1 MNLQNNDEQNNNY
14 KEIILWQNG
23 KNKSYSFKYKIPYI
37 SSSLNI
43 SLSQFKREIII
54 YIKSNKNNDSALN
67 EIVHYNRLK
76 EIETS
81 KIKIIHLYTIKES
94 DLEESDIPYLN
105 TNDVLFFTFDNS
117 SFQDSNHYHQYEFI
131 NWIKSGGYGQVFLA
145 KKVYTDKEFAIK
157 QIDTSNFSTE
167 EVYNISRE
175 NLILRTMNHK
185 NVIKLYDSFTYD
197 KKFFTVMDYARGG
210 ELTLLLEGND
220 NNNNKLN
227 ENECKKIFKQIYD
240 AVCYIHQRNIIHRD
254 LKPNNILFLDK
265 EKTKVVII
273 DFGLSGFSNG
283 LIKEVIKAGT
293 FKFLSPEILCR
304 ENFSSSSKIDIWALG
319 VILYLMNFKKYPFEG
334 NNEKEIFDKI
344 ENEDIKFPKE
354 IKIKKSLVN
363 LFKGMFEKNPKR
375 RIDINDKLFD
385 LWFKD
390 NSDDYIVFSKFKKEK
405 KFRAIPDRN
414 NIEKVNL
421 PNYCRL
427 TTCIKRKSVDGNA
440 KGERSD

>member
-1 MNLQNNDEQNNNY
+1 MENSKKEKIKILIWLNGKTEKNAYELTIP
-14 KEIILWQNG
+14 KEINTL
-23 KNKSYSFKYKIPYI
+23 KKLKD
-37 SSSLNI
+37 L
-43 SLSQFKREIII
+43 II
-54 YIKSNKNNDSALN
+54 YEKKYSKSSFNKMKIYNN
-67 EIVHYNRLK
+67 K
-76 EIETS
+76 EIEIDDTEVGNLQS
-81 KIKIIHLYTIKES
+81 NDILYL
-94 DLEESDIPYLN
+94 DLEGNKFTQLN
-105 TNDVLFFTFDNS
+105 FLN
-117 SFQDSNHYHQYEFI
+117 QYEIIKF
-131 NWIKSGGYGQVFLA
+131 IKSGGYGEVLLSKNKITKELVSI
-145 KKVYTDKEFAIK
+145 KK
-157 QIDTSNFSTE
+157 IDLKSFSPE
-167 EVYNISRE
+167 DLYSISRE
-175 NLILRTMNHK
+175 SIYLSNLIHNNIIKIYGRFAYK
-185 NVIKLYDSFTYD
+185 NYLYNIMPYCE
-197 KKFFTVMDYARGG
+197 GG
-210 ELTLLLEGND
+210 ELTQLINSNNSLSEKRIKEIFIQIVEGVKFIHG
-220 NNNNKLN
+220 NN
-227 ENECKKIFKQIYD
+227 
-240 AVCYIHQRNIIHRD
+240 VIHRD

-405 KFRAIPDRN
+405 KFRVIPDRN

-440 KGERSD
+440 KGDRSD

>member
-1 MNLQNNDEQNNNY
+1 MENSKKEKIKILIWLNGKTEKNAYELTIP
-14 KEIILWQNG
+14 KEINTL
-23 KNKSYSFKYKIPYI
+23 KKLKD
-37 SSSLNI
+37 L
-43 SLSQFKREIII
+43 II
-54 YIKSNKNNDSALN
+54 YEKKYSKSSFNKMKLYNN
-67 EIVHYNRLK
+67 K
-76 EIETS
+76 EIEIDDTEVGNLQPND
-81 KIKIIHLYTIKES
+81 ILYL
-94 DLEESDIPYLN
+94 DLEGNKFTQLN
-105 TNDVLFFTFDNS
+105 FLN
-117 SFQDSNHYHQYEFI
+117 QYEIIKF
-131 NWIKSGGYGQVFLA
+131 IKSGGYGEVLLSKNKITKELVSI
-145 KKVYTDKEFAIK
+145 KK
-157 QIDTSNFSTE
+157 IDLKGFSPE
-167 EVYNISRE
+167 DLYSISRE
-175 NLILRTMNHK
+175 SIYLSNLVHK
-185 NVIKLYDSFTYD
+185 NIIKIYGSFAYKNYLYNIMPYCE
-197 KKFFTVMDYARGG
+197 GG
-210 ELTLLLEGND
+210 ELTQLINSNNYLSEKRIKEIFIQIVEGVEFIH
-220 NNNNKLN
+220 NNN
-227 ENECKKIFKQIYD
+227 
-240 AVCYIHQRNIIHRD
+240 VIHRD

-405 KFRAIPDRN
+405 KFRAIPARN

-440 KGERSD
+440 KGDRSD

>member
-1 MNLQNNDEQNNNY
+1 MENSKKEKIKILIWLNGKTEKNAYELKIP
-14 KEIILWQNG
+14 KEINTL
-23 KNKSYSFKYKIPYI
+23 KKLKD
-37 SSSLNI
+37 L
-43 SLSQFKREIII
+43 II
-54 YIKSNKNNDSALN
+54 YEKKYSKSSFNKMKIYNN
-67 EIVHYNRLK
+67 K
-76 EIETS
+76 EIEIDDTEVGNLQPND
-81 KIKIIHLYTIKES
+81 ILYL
-94 DLEESDIPYLN
+94 DLEGNKFTTLN
-105 TNDVLFFTFDNS
+105 FLN
-117 SFQDSNHYHQYEFI
+117 QYEIIKF
-131 NWIKSGGYGQVFLA
+131 IKSGGYGEVLLSKNKITKELVSI
-145 KKVYTDKEFAIK
+145 KK
-157 QIDTSNFSTE
+157 IDLKGFSPE
-167 EVYNISRE
+167 DLYSISRE
-175 NLILRTMNHK
+175 SIYLSNLIHNNIIKIYGSFAYK
-185 NVIKLYDSFTYD
+185 NYLYNIMPYCE
-197 KKFFTVMDYARGG
+197 GG
-210 ELTLLLEGND
+210 ELTQLINSNNYLSEKRIKEIFIQIVEGVKFIHE
-220 NNNNKLN
+220 NN
-227 ENECKKIFKQIYD
+227 
-240 AVCYIHQRNIIHRD
+240 VIHRD

-405 KFRAIPDRN
+405 KFRAIPARN

>member
-1 MNLQNNDEQNNNY
+1 MENSKKEKIKILIWLNGKTEKNAYELTIP
-14 KEIILWQNG
+14 KEINTL
-23 KNKSYSFKYKIPYI
+23 KKLKD
-37 SSSLNI
+37 L
-43 SLSQFKREIII
+43 II
-54 YIKSNKNNDSALN
+54 YEKKYSKSSFNKMKIYNN
-67 EIVHYNRLK
+67 K
-76 EIETS
+76 EIEIDDTEVGNLQPND
-81 KIKIIHLYTIKES
+81 ILYL
-94 DLEESDIPYLN
+94 DLEGNKFTQLN
-105 TNDVLFFTFDNS
+105 FLN
-117 SFQDSNHYHQYEFI
+117 QYEIIKF
-131 NWIKSGGYGQVFLA
+131 IKSGGYGEVLLSKNKITKELVSI
-145 KKVYTDKEFAIK
+145 KK
-157 QIDTSNFSTE
+157 IDLKGFSPE
-167 EVYNISRE
+167 DLYSISRE
-175 NLILRTMNHK
+175 SIYLSNLIHNNIIKIYGSFAYK
-185 NVIKLYDSFTYD
+185 NYLYNIMPYCE
-197 KKFFTVMDYARGG
+197 GG
-210 ELTLLLEGND
+210 ELTQLINSNNYLSEKRIKEIFIQIVEGVKFIHE
-220 NNNNKLN
+220 NN
-227 ENECKKIFKQIYD
+227 
-240 AVCYIHQRNIIHRD
+240 VIHRD

-440 KGERSD
+440 KGDRSD

>member
-1 MNLQNNDEQNNNY
+1 MENSKKEKIKILIWLNGKTEKNAYELKIP
-14 KEIILWQNG
+14 KEINTL
-23 KNKSYSFKYKIPYI
+23 KKLKD
-37 SSSLNI
+37 L
-43 SLSQFKREIII
+43 II
-54 YIKSNKNNDSALN
+54 YEKKYSKSSFNKMKIYNN
-67 EIVHYNRLK
+67 K
-76 EIETS
+76 EIEIDDTEVRDLQPND
-81 KIKIIHLYTIKES
+81 ILYL
-94 DLEESDIPYLN
+94 DLEGNKFTQLN
-105 TNDVLFFTFDNS
+105 FLN
-117 SFQDSNHYHQYEFI
+117 QYEIIKF
-131 NWIKSGGYGQVFLA
+131 IKSGGYGEVLLSKNKITKELVSI
-145 KKVYTDKEFAIK
+145 KK
-157 QIDTSNFSTE
+157 IDLKGFSPE
-167 EVYNISRE
+167 DLYSISRE
-175 NLILRTMNHK
+175 SIYLSNLIHNNIIKIYGSFAYK
-185 NVIKLYDSFTYD
+185 NYLYNIMPYCE
-197 KKFFTVMDYARGG
+197 GG
-210 ELTLLLEGND
+210 ELTQLINSNNYLSEKRIKEIFIQIVEGVKFIHG
-220 NNNNKLN
+220 NN
-227 ENECKKIFKQIYD
+227 
-240 AVCYIHQRNIIHRD
+240 VIHRD

-405 KFRAIPDRN
+405 KFRAIPARN

>member
-1 MNLQNNDEQNNNY
+1 MENSKKEKIKILIWLNGKTEKNAYELTIP
-14 KEIILWQNG
+14 KEINTL
-23 KNKSYSFKYKIPYI
+23 KKLKD
-37 SSSLNI
+37 L
-43 SLSQFKREIII
+43 II
-54 YIKSNKNNDSALN
+54 YEKKYSKSSFNKMKLYNN
-67 EIVHYNRLK
+67 K
-76 EIETS
+76 EIEIDDTEVGNLQPND
-81 KIKIIHLYTIKES
+81 ILYL
-94 DLEESDIPYLN
+94 DLEGNKFTQLN
-105 TNDVLFFTFDNS
+105 FLN
-117 SFQDSNHYHQYEFI
+117 QYEIIKF
-131 NWIKSGGYGQVFLA
+131 IKSGGYGEVLLSKNKITKELVSI
-145 KKVYTDKEFAIK
+145 KK
-157 QIDTSNFSTE
+157 IDLKGFSPE
-167 EVYNISRE
+167 DLYSISRE
-175 NLILRTMNHK
+175 SIYLSNLIHNNIIKIYGSFAYK
-185 NVIKLYDSFTYD
+185 NYLYNIMPYCE
-197 KKFFTVMDYARGG
+197 GG
-210 ELTLLLEGND
+210 ELTQLINSNNYLSEKRIKEIFIQIVEGVEFIH
-220 NNNNKLN
+220 NNN
-227 ENECKKIFKQIYD
+227 
-240 AVCYIHQRNIIHRD
+240 VIHRD

-440 KGERSD
+440 KGDRSD

>member
-1 MNLQNNDEQNNNY
+1 MENSKKEKIKILIWLNGKTEKNAYELKIP
-14 KEIILWQNG
+14 KEINTL
-23 KNKSYSFKYKIPYI
+23 KKLKD
-37 SSSLNI
+37 L
-43 SLSQFKREIII
+43 II
-54 YIKSNKNNDSALN
+54 YEKKYSKSSFNKMKIYNN
-67 EIVHYNRLK
+67 K
-76 EIETS
+76 EIEIDDTEVGNLQPND
-81 KIKIIHLYTIKES
+81 ILYL
-94 DLEESDIPYLN
+94 DLEGNKFTQLN
-105 TNDVLFFTFDNS
+105 FLN
-117 SFQDSNHYHQYEFI
+117 QYEIIKF
-131 NWIKSGGYGQVFLA
+131 IKSGGYGEVLLSKNKITKELVSI
-145 KKVYTDKEFAIK
+145 KK
-157 QIDTSNFSTE
+157 IDLKGFSPE
-167 EVYNISRE
+167 DLYSISRE
-175 NLILRTMNHK
+175 SIYLSNLIHNNIIKIYGRFAYK
-185 NVIKLYDSFTYD
+185 NYLYNIMPYCE
-197 KKFFTVMDYARGG
+197 GG
-210 ELTLLLEGND
+210 ELTQLINSNNYLSEKRIKEIFIQIVEGVKFIHE
-220 NNNNKLN
+220 NN
-227 ENECKKIFKQIYD
+227 
-240 AVCYIHQRNIIHRD
+240 VIHRD

-405 KFRAIPDRN
+405 KFRAIPARN

>member
-1 MNLQNNDEQNNNY
+1 MENSKKEKIKILILLNGKTEKNAYELKIP
-14 KEIILWQNG
+14 KEINTL
-23 KNKSYSFKYKIPYI
+23 KKLKD
-37 SSSLNI
+37 L
-43 SLSQFKREIII
+43 II
-54 YIKSNKNNDSALN
+54 YEKKYSKSSFNKMKLYNN
-67 EIVHYNRLK
+67 K
-76 EIETS
+76 EIEIDDTEVGNLQPND
-81 KIKIIHLYTIKES
+81 ILYL
-94 DLEESDIPYLN
+94 DLEGNKFTQLN
-105 TNDVLFFTFDNS
+105 FLN
-117 SFQDSNHYHQYEFI
+117 QYEIIKF
-131 NWIKSGGYGQVFLA
+131 IKSGGYGEVLLSKNKITKELVSI
-145 KKVYTDKEFAIK
+145 KK
-157 QIDTSNFSTE
+157 IDLKGFSPE
-167 EVYNISRE
+167 DLYSISRE
-175 NLILRTMNHK
+175 SIYLSNLIHNNIIKIYGSFAYK
-185 NVIKLYDSFTYD
+185 NYLYNIMPYCE
-197 KKFFTVMDYARGG
+197 GG
-210 ELTLLLEGND
+210 ELTQLINSNNYLSEKRIKEIFIQIVEGVEFIH
-220 NNNNKLN
+220 NNN
-227 ENECKKIFKQIYD
+227 
-240 AVCYIHQRNIIHRD
+240 VIHRD

-440 KGERSD
+440 KGDRSD

>member
-1 MNLQNNDEQNNNY
+1 MENSKKEKIKILIWLNGKTEKNAYELKIP
-14 KEIILWQNG
+14 KEINTL
-23 KNKSYSFKYKIPYI
+23 KKLKD
-37 SSSLNI
+37 L
-43 SLSQFKREIII
+43 II
-54 YIKSNKNNDSALN
+54 YEKKYSKSSFNKMKIYNN
-67 EIVHYNRLK
+67 K
-76 EIETS
+76 EIEIDDTEVGNLQPND
-81 KIKIIHLYTIKES
+81 ILYL
-94 DLEESDIPYLN
+94 DLEGNKFTQLN
-105 TNDVLFFTFDNS
+105 FLN
-117 SFQDSNHYHQYEFI
+117 QYEIIKF
-131 NWIKSGGYGQVFLA
+131 IKSGGYGEVLLSKNKITKELVSI
-145 KKVYTDKEFAIK
+145 KK
-157 QIDTSNFSTE
+157 IDLKGFSPE
-167 EVYNISRE
+167 DLYSISRE
-175 NLILRTMNHK
+175 SIYLSNLIHNNIIKIYGSFAYK
-185 NVIKLYDSFTYD
+185 NYLYNIMPYCE
-197 KKFFTVMDYARGG
+197 GG
-210 ELTLLLEGND
+210 ELTQLINSNNYLSEKRIKEIFIQIVEGVKFIHE
-220 NNNNKLN
+220 NN
-227 ENECKKIFKQIYD
+227 
-240 AVCYIHQRNIIHRD
+240 VIHRD

-354 IKIKKSLVN
+354 IKIKKCLVN

-405 KFRAIPDRN
+405 KFRAIPARN

>member
-1 MNLQNNDEQNNNY
+1 MEYSKKEKIKILIWLNGKTEKNAYELKIP
-14 KEIILWQNG
+14 KEINTL
-23 KNKSYSFKYKIPYI
+23 KKLKD
-37 SSSLNI
+37 L
-43 SLSQFKREIII
+43 II
-54 YIKSNKNNDSALN
+54 YEKKYSKSSFNKMKLYNN
-67 EIVHYNRLK
+67 K
-76 EIETS
+76 EIEIDDTEVGNLQPND
-81 KIKIIHLYTIKES
+81 ILYL
-94 DLEESDIPYLN
+94 DLEGNKFTQLN
-105 TNDVLFFTFDNS
+105 FLN
-117 SFQDSNHYHQYEFI
+117 QYEIIKF
-131 NWIKSGGYGQVFLA
+131 IKSGGYGEVLLSKNKITKELVSI
-145 KKVYTDKEFAIK
+145 KK
-157 QIDTSNFSTE
+157 IDLKGFSPE
-167 EVYNISRE
+167 DLYSISRE
-175 NLILRTMNHK
+175 SIYLSNLIHNNIIKIYGSFAYK
-185 NVIKLYDSFTYD
+185 NYLYNIMPYCE
-197 KKFFTVMDYARGG
+197 GG
-210 ELTLLLEGND
+210 ELTQLINSNNYLSEKRIKEIFIQIVEGVKFIHE
-220 NNNNKLN
+220 NN
-227 ENECKKIFKQIYD
+227 
-240 AVCYIHQRNIIHRD
+240 VIHRD

-405 KFRAIPDRN
+405 KFRAIPARN

>member
-1 MNLQNNDEQNNNY
+1 MENSKKEKIKILIWLNGKTEKNAYELKIP
-14 KEIILWQNG
+14 KEINTL
-23 KNKSYSFKYKIPYI
+23 KKLKD
-37 SSSLNI
+37 L
-43 SLSQFKREIII
+43 II
-54 YIKSNKNNDSALN
+54 YEKKYSKSSFNKMKIYNN
-67 EIVHYNRLK
+67 K
-76 EIETS
+76 EIEIDDTEVGNLQPND
-81 KIKIIHLYTIKES
+81 ILYL
-94 DLEESDIPYLN
+94 DLEGNKFTQLN
-105 TNDVLFFTFDNS
+105 FLN
-117 SFQDSNHYHQYEFI
+117 QYEIIKF
-131 NWIKSGGYGQVFLA
+131 IKSGGYGEVLLSKNKITKELVSI
-145 KKVYTDKEFAIK
+145 KK
-157 QIDTSNFSTE
+157 IDLKGFSPE
-167 EVYNISRE
+167 DLYSISRE
-175 NLILRTMNHK
+175 SIYLSNLIHNNIIKIYGSFAYK
-185 NVIKLYDSFTYD
+185 NYLYNIMPYCE
-197 KKFFTVMDYARGG
+197 GG
-210 ELTLLLEGND
+210 ELTQLINSNNYLSEKRIKEIFIQIVEGVKFIHE
-220 NNNNKLN
+220 NN
-227 ENECKKIFKQIYD
+227 
-240 AVCYIHQRNIIHRD
+240 VIHRD

-405 KFRAIPDRN
+405 KFRAIPARN

>member
-1 MNLQNNDEQNNNY
+1 MENSKKEKIKILIWLNGKTEKNAYELKIP
-14 KEIILWQNG
+14 KEINTL
-23 KNKSYSFKYKIPYI
+23 KKLKD
-37 SSSLNI
+37 L
-43 SLSQFKREIII
+43 II
-54 YIKSNKNNDSALN
+54 YEKKYSKSSFNKMKLYNN
-67 EIVHYNRLK
+67 K
-76 EIETS
+76 EIEIDDTEVGNLQPND
-81 KIKIIHLYTIKES
+81 ILYL
-94 DLEESDIPYLN
+94 DLEGNKFTQLN
-105 TNDVLFFTFDNS
+105 FLN
-117 SFQDSNHYHQYEFI
+117 QYEIIKF
-131 NWIKSGGYGQVFLA
+131 IKSGGYGEVLLSKNKITKELVSI
-145 KKVYTDKEFAIK
+145 KK
-157 QIDTSNFSTE
+157 IDLKGFSPE
-167 EVYNISRE
+167 DLYSISRE
-175 NLILRTMNHK
+175 SIYLSNLVHK
-185 NVIKLYDSFTYD
+185 NIIKIYGSFAYKNYLYNIMPYCE
-197 KKFFTVMDYARGG
+197 GG
-210 ELTLLLEGND
+210 ELTQLINSNNYLSEKRIKEIFIQIVEGVEFIH
-220 NNNNKLN
+220 NNN
-227 ENECKKIFKQIYD
+227 
-240 AVCYIHQRNIIHRD
+240 VIHRD

-440 KGERSD
+440 KGDRSD

>member
-1 MNLQNNDEQNNNY
+1 MENSKKEKIKILIWLNGKTEKNAYELKIP
-14 KEIILWQNG
+14 KEINTL
-23 KNKSYSFKYKIPYI
+23 KKLKD
-37 SSSLNI
+37 L
-43 SLSQFKREIII
+43 II
-54 YIKSNKNNDSALN
+54 YEKKYSKSSFNKMKIYNN
-67 EIVHYNRLK
+67 K
-76 EIETS
+76 EIEIDDTEVGNLQPND
-81 KIKIIHLYTIKES
+81 ILYL
-94 DLEESDIPYLN
+94 DLEGNKFTQLN
-105 TNDVLFFTFDNS
+105 FLN
-117 SFQDSNHYHQYEFI
+117 QYEIIKF
-131 NWIKSGGYGQVFLA
+131 IKSGGYGEVLLSKNKITKELVSI
-145 KKVYTDKEFAIK
+145 KK
-157 QIDTSNFSTE
+157 IDLKGFSPE
-167 EVYNISRE
+167 DLYSISRE
-175 NLILRTMNHK
+175 SIYLSNLIHNNIIKIYGSFAYK
-185 NVIKLYDSFTYD
+185 NYLYNIMPYCE
-197 KKFFTVMDYARGG
+197 GG
-210 ELTLLLEGND
+210 ELTQLINSNNYLSEKRIKEIFIQIVEGVKFIHD
-220 NNNNKLN
+220 NN
-227 ENECKKIFKQIYD
+227 
-240 AVCYIHQRNIIHRD
+240 VIHRD

-405 KFRAIPDRN
+405 KFRAIPARN

>member
-1 MNLQNNDEQNNNY
+1 MENSKKEKIKILIWLNGKTEKNAYELKIP
-14 KEIILWQNG
+14 KEINTL
-23 KNKSYSFKYKIPYI
+23 KKLKD
-37 SSSLNI
+37 L
-43 SLSQFKREIII
+43 II
-54 YIKSNKNNDSALN
+54 YEKKYSKSSFNKMKLYNN
-67 EIVHYNRLK
+67 K
-76 EIETS
+76 EIEIDDTEVGNLQPND
-81 KIKIIHLYTIKES
+81 ILYL
-94 DLEESDIPYLN
+94 DLEGNKFTQLN
-105 TNDVLFFTFDNS
+105 FLN
-117 SFQDSNHYHQYEFI
+117 QYEIIKF
-131 NWIKSGGYGQVFLA
+131 IKSGGYGEVLLSKNKITKELVSI
-145 KKVYTDKEFAIK
+145 KK
-157 QIDTSNFSTE
+157 IDLKGFSPE
-167 EVYNISRE
+167 DLYSISRE
-175 NLILRTMNHK
+175 SIYLSNLIHNNIIKIYGSFAYK
-185 NVIKLYDSFTYD
+185 NYLYNIMPYCE
-197 KKFFTVMDYARGG
+197 GG
-210 ELTLLLEGND
+210 ELTQLINSNNYLSEKRIKEIFIQIVEGVKFIHG
-220 NNNNKLN
+220 NN
-227 ENECKKIFKQIYD
+227 
-240 AVCYIHQRNIIHRD
+240 VIHRD

-405 KFRAIPDRN
+405 KFRAIPDIN

-440 KGERSD
+440 KGDRSD

>member
-1 MNLQNNDEQNNNY
+1 MENSKKEKIKILIWLNGKTEKNAYELKIP
-14 KEIILWQNG
+14 KEINTL
-23 KNKSYSFKYKIPYI
+23 KKLKD
-37 SSSLNI
+37 L
-43 SLSQFKREIII
+43 II
-54 YIKSNKNNDSALN
+54 YEKKYSKSSFNKMKLYNN
-67 EIVHYNRLK
+67 K
-76 EIETS
+76 EIEIDDTEVGNLQPND
-81 KIKIIHLYTIKES
+81 ILYL
-94 DLEESDIPYLN
+94 DLEGNKFTQLN
-105 TNDVLFFTFDNS
+105 FLN
-117 SFQDSNHYHQYEFI
+117 QYEIIKF
-131 NWIKSGGYGQVFLA
+131 IKSGGYGEVLLSKNKITKELVSI
-145 KKVYTDKEFAIK
+145 KK
-157 QIDTSNFSTE
+157 IDLKGFSPE
-167 EVYNISRE
+167 DLYSISRE
-175 NLILRTMNHK
+175 SIYLSNLIHNNIIKIYGSFAYK
-185 NVIKLYDSFTYD
+185 NYLYNIMPYCE
-197 KKFFTVMDYARGG
+197 GG
-210 ELTLLLEGND
+210 ELTQLINSNNYLSEKRIKEIFIQIVEGVKFIHE
-220 NNNNKLN
+220 NN
-227 ENECKKIFKQIYD
+227 
-240 AVCYIHQRNIIHRD
+240 VIHRD

-405 KFRAIPDRN
+405 KFRAIPARN

>member
-1 MNLQNNDEQNNNY
+1 MENSKKEKIKILIWLNGKTEKNAYELTIP
-14 KEIILWQNG
+14 KEINTL
-23 KNKSYSFKYKIPYI
+23 KKLKD
-37 SSSLNI
+37 L
-43 SLSQFKREIII
+43 II
-54 YIKSNKNNDSALN
+54 YEKKYSKSSFNKMKIYNN
-67 EIVHYNRLK
+67 K
-76 EIETS
+76 EIEIDDTEVGNLQS
-81 KIKIIHLYTIKES
+81 NDILYL
-94 DLEESDIPYLN
+94 DLEGNKFTQLN
-105 TNDVLFFTFDNS
+105 FLN
-117 SFQDSNHYHQYEFI
+117 QYEIIKF
-131 NWIKSGGYGQVFLA
+131 IKSGGYGEVLLSKNKITKELVSI
-145 KKVYTDKEFAIK
+145 KK
-157 QIDTSNFSTE
+157 IDLKGFSPE
-167 EVYNISRE
+167 DLYSISRE
-175 NLILRTMNHK
+175 SIYLSNLVHK
-185 NVIKLYDSFTYD
+185 NIIKIYGSFAYKNYLYNIMPYCE
-197 KKFFTVMDYARGG
+197 GG
-210 ELTLLLEGND
+210 ELTQLINPNNYLSEKRIKEIFIQIVEGVKFIHG
-220 NNNNKLN
+220 NN
-227 ENECKKIFKQIYD
+227 
-240 AVCYIHQRNIIHRD
+240 VIHRD

-405 KFRAIPDRN
+405 KFRVIPDRN

-440 KGERSD
+440 KGDRSD

>member
-1 MNLQNNDEQNNNY
+1 MENSKKEKIKILIWLNGKTEKNAYELKIP
-14 KEIILWQNG
+14 KEINTL
-23 KNKSYSFKYKIPYI
+23 KKLKD
-37 SSSLNI
+37 L
-43 SLSQFKREIII
+43 II
-54 YIKSNKNNDSALN
+54 YEKKYSKSSFNKMKIYNN
-67 EIVHYNRLK
+67 K
-76 EIETS
+76 EIEIDDTEVGNLQPND
-81 KIKIIHLYTIKES
+81 ILYL
-94 DLEESDIPYLN
+94 DLEGNKFTQLN
-105 TNDVLFFTFDNS
+105 FLN
-117 SFQDSNHYHQYEFI
+117 QYEIIKF
-131 NWIKSGGYGQVFLA
+131 IKSGGYGEVLLSKNKITKELVSI
-145 KKVYTDKEFAIK
+145 KK
-157 QIDTSNFSTE
+157 IDLKGFSPE
-167 EVYNISRE
+167 DLYSISRE
-175 NLILRTMNHK
+175 SIYLSNLIHNNIIKIYGSFAYK
-185 NVIKLYDSFTYD
+185 NYLYNIMPYCE
-197 KKFFTVMDYARGG
+197 GG
-210 ELTLLLEGND
+210 ELTQLINSNNYLSEKRIKEIFIQIVEGVKFIH
-220 NNNNKLN
+220 NNN
-227 ENECKKIFKQIYD
+227 
-240 AVCYIHQRNIIHRD
+240 VIHRD

-405 KFRAIPDRN
+405 KFRVIPDRN

-440 KGERSD
+440 KGDRSD

>member
-1 MNLQNNDEQNNNY
+1 MENSKKEKIKILIWLNGKTEKNAYELKIP
-14 KEIILWQNG
+14 KEINTL
-23 KNKSYSFKYKIPYI
+23 KKLKD
-37 SSSLNI
+37 L
-43 SLSQFKREIII
+43 II
-54 YIKSNKNNDSALN
+54 YEKKYSKSSFNKMKLYNN
-67 EIVHYNRLK
+67 K
-76 EIETS
+76 EIEIDDTEVGNLQPND
-81 KIKIIHLYTIKES
+81 ILYL
-94 DLEESDIPYLN
+94 DLEGNKFTQLN
-105 TNDVLFFTFDNS
+105 FLN
-117 SFQDSNHYHQYEFI
+117 QYEIIKF
-131 NWIKSGGYGQVFLA
+131 IKSGGYGEVLLSKNKITKELVSI
-145 KKVYTDKEFAIK
+145 KK
-157 QIDTSNFSTE
+157 IDLKGFSPE
-167 EVYNISRE
+167 DLYSISRE
-175 NLILRTMNHK
+175 SIYLSNLIHNNIIKIYGSFAYK
-185 NVIKLYDSFTYD
+185 NYLYNIMPYCE
-197 KKFFTVMDYARGG
+197 GG
-210 ELTLLLEGND
+210 ELTQLINSNNYLSEKRIKEIFIQIVEGVEFIH
-220 NNNNKLN
+220 NNN
-227 ENECKKIFKQIYD
+227 
-240 AVCYIHQRNIIHRD
+240 VIHRD

-440 KGERSD
+440 KGDRSD

>member
-1 MNLQNNDEQNNNY
+1 MENSKKEKIKILIWLNGKTEKNAYELKIP
-14 KEIILWQNG
+14 KEINTL
-23 KNKSYSFKYKIPYI
+23 KKLKD
-37 SSSLNI
+37 L
-43 SLSQFKREIII
+43 II
-54 YIKSNKNNDSALN
+54 YEKKYSKSSFNKMKIYNN
-67 EIVHYNRLK
+67 K
-76 EIETS
+76 EIEIDDTEVGNLQPND
-81 KIKIIHLYTIKES
+81 ILYL
-94 DLEESDIPYLN
+94 DLEGNKFTQLN
-105 TNDVLFFTFDNS
+105 FLN
-117 SFQDSNHYHQYEFI
+117 QYEIIKF
-131 NWIKSGGYGQVFLA
+131 IKSGGYGEVLLSKNKITKELVSI
-145 KKVYTDKEFAIK
+145 KK
-157 QIDTSNFSTE
+157 IDLKGFSPE
-167 EVYNISRE
+167 DLYSISRE
-175 NLILRTMNHK
+175 SIYLSNLIHNNIIKIYGSFAYK
-185 NVIKLYDSFTYD
+185 NYLYNIMPYCE
-197 KKFFTVMDYARGG
+197 GG
-210 ELTLLLEGND
+210 ELTQLINSNNYLSEKRIKEIFIQIVEGVKFIHE
-220 NNNNKLN
+220 NN
-227 ENECKKIFKQIYD
+227 
-240 AVCYIHQRNIIHRD
+240 VIHRD

-405 KFRAIPDRN
+405 KFRAIPARN

-427 TTCIKRKSVDGNA
+427 TTCI
-440 KGERSD
+440 

>member
-1 MNLQNNDEQNNNY
+1 MENSKKEKIKILIWLNGKTEKNAYELTIP
-14 KEIILWQNG
+14 KEINTL
-23 KNKSYSFKYKIPYI
+23 KKLKD
-37 SSSLNI
+37 L
-43 SLSQFKREIII
+43 II
-54 YIKSNKNNDSALN
+54 YEKKYSKSSFNKMKIYNN
-67 EIVHYNRLK
+67 K
-76 EIETS
+76 EIEIDDTEVGNLQS
-81 KIKIIHLYTIKES
+81 NDILYL
-94 DLEESDIPYLN
+94 DLEGNKFTQLN
-105 TNDVLFFTFDNS
+105 FLN
-117 SFQDSNHYHQYEFI
+117 QYEIIKF
-131 NWIKSGGYGQVFLA
+131 IKSGGYGEVLLSKNKITKELVSI
-145 KKVYTDKEFAIK
+145 KK
-157 QIDTSNFSTE
+157 IDLKGFSPE
-167 EVYNISRE
+167 DLYSISRE
-175 NLILRTMNHK
+175 SIYLSNLIHK
-185 NVIKLYDSFTYD
+185 NIIKIYGSFAYKNYLYNIMPYCE
-197 KKFFTVMDYARGG
+197 GG
-210 ELTLLLEGND
+210 ELTQLINPNNYLSEKRIKEIFIQIVEGVKFIHG
-220 NNNNKLN
+220 NN
-227 ENECKKIFKQIYD
+227 
-240 AVCYIHQRNIIHRD
+240 VIHRD

-405 KFRAIPDRN
+405 KFRVIPDRN

-440 KGERSD
+440 KGDRSD

>member
-1 MNLQNNDEQNNNY
+1 MENSKKEKIKILIWLNGKTEKNAYELKIP
-14 KEIILWQNG
+14 KEINTL
-23 KNKSYSFKYKIPYI
+23 KKLKD
-37 SSSLNI
+37 L
-43 SLSQFKREIII
+43 II
-54 YIKSNKNNDSALN
+54 YEKKYSKSSFNKMKLYNN
-67 EIVHYNRLK
+67 K
-76 EIETS
+76 EIEIDDTEVGNLQPND
-81 KIKIIHLYTIKES
+81 ILYL
-94 DLEESDIPYLN
+94 DLEGNKFTQLN
-105 TNDVLFFTFDNS
+105 FLN
-117 SFQDSNHYHQYEFI
+117 QYEIIKF
-131 NWIKSGGYGQVFLA
+131 IKSGGYGEVLLSKNKITKELVSI
-145 KKVYTDKEFAIK
+145 KK
-157 QIDTSNFSTE
+157 IDLKGFSPE
-167 EVYNISRE
+167 DLYSISRE
-175 NLILRTMNHK
+175 SIYLSNLVHK
-185 NVIKLYDSFTYD
+185 NIIKIYGSFAYKNYLYNIMPYCE
-197 KKFFTVMDYARGG
+197 GG
-210 ELTLLLEGND
+210 ELTQLINSNNYLSEKRIKEIFIQIVEGVEFIH
-220 NNNNKLN
+220 NNN
-227 ENECKKIFKQIYD
+227 
-240 AVCYIHQRNIIHRD
+240 VIHRD

-405 KFRAIPDRN
+405 KFRAIPARN

>member
-1 MNLQNNDEQNNNY
+1 MEYSKKEKIKILIWLNGKTEKNAYELKIP
-14 KEIILWQNG
+14 KEINTL
-23 KNKSYSFKYKIPYI
+23 KKLKD
-37 SSSLNI
+37 L
-43 SLSQFKREIII
+43 II
-54 YIKSNKNNDSALN
+54 YEKKYSKSSFNKMKIYNN
-67 EIVHYNRLK
+67 K
-76 EIETS
+76 EIEIDDTEVGNLQPND
-81 KIKIIHLYTIKES
+81 ILYL
-94 DLEESDIPYLN
+94 DLEGNKFTQLN
-105 TNDVLFFTFDNS
+105 FLN
-117 SFQDSNHYHQYEFI
+117 QYEIIKF
-131 NWIKSGGYGQVFLA
+131 IKSGGYGEVLLSKNKITKELVSI
-145 KKVYTDKEFAIK
+145 KK
-157 QIDTSNFSTE
+157 IDLKGFSPE
-167 EVYNISRE
+167 DLYSISRE
-175 NLILRTMNHK
+175 SIYLSNLIHNNIIKIYGSFAYK
-185 NVIKLYDSFTYD
+185 NYLYNIMPYCE
-197 KKFFTVMDYARGG
+197 GG
-210 ELTLLLEGND
+210 ELTQLINSNNYLSEKRIKEIFIQIVEGVKFIHE
-220 NNNNKLN
+220 NN
-227 ENECKKIFKQIYD
+227 
-240 AVCYIHQRNIIHRD
+240 VIHRD

-405 KFRAIPDRN
+405 KFRAIPARN

>member
-1 MNLQNNDEQNNNY
+1 MENSKKEKIKILIWLNGKTEKNAYELKIP
-14 KEIILWQNG
+14 KEINTL
-23 KNKSYSFKYKIPYI
+23 KKLKD
-37 SSSLNI
+37 L
-43 SLSQFKREIII
+43 II
-54 YIKSNKNNDSALN
+54 YEKKYSKSSFNKMKLYNN
-67 EIVHYNRLK
+67 K
-76 EIETS
+76 EIEIDDTEVGNLQPND
-81 KIKIIHLYTIKES
+81 ILYL
-94 DLEESDIPYLN
+94 DLEGNKFTQLN
-105 TNDVLFFTFDNS
+105 FLN
-117 SFQDSNHYHQYEFI
+117 QYEIIKF
-131 NWIKSGGYGQVFLA
+131 IKSGGYGEVLLSKNKITKELVSI
-145 KKVYTDKEFAIK
+145 KK
-157 QIDTSNFSTE
+157 IDLKGFSPE
-167 EVYNISRE
+167 DLYSISRE
-175 NLILRTMNHK
+175 SIYLSNLIHK
-185 NVIKLYDSFTYD
+185 NIIKIYGSFAYKNYLYNIMPYCE
-197 KKFFTVMDYARGG
+197 GG
-210 ELTLLLEGND
+210 ELTQLINSNNYLSEKRIKEIFIQIVEGVKFIHE
-220 NNNNKLN
+220 NN
-227 ENECKKIFKQIYD
+227 
-240 AVCYIHQRNIIHRD
+240 VIHRD

-405 KFRAIPDRN
+405 KFRAIPARN

>member
-1 MNLQNNDEQNNNY
+1 MENSKKEKIKILIWLNGKTEKNAYELKIP
-14 KEIILWQNG
+14 KEINTL
-23 KNKSYSFKYKIPYI
+23 KKLKD
-37 SSSLNI
+37 L
-43 SLSQFKREIII
+43 II
-54 YIKSNKNNDSALN
+54 YEKKYSKSSFNKMKLYNN
-67 EIVHYNRLK
+67 K
-76 EIETS
+76 EIEIDDTEVGNLQPND
-81 KIKIIHLYTIKES
+81 ILYL
-94 DLEESDIPYLN
+94 DLEGNKFTQLN
-105 TNDVLFFTFDNS
+105 FLN
-117 SFQDSNHYHQYEFI
+117 QYEIIKF
-131 NWIKSGGYGQVFLA
+131 IKSGGYGEVLLSKNKITKELVSI
-145 KKVYTDKEFAIK
+145 KK
-157 QIDTSNFSTE
+157 IDLKGFSPE
-167 EVYNISRE
+167 DLYSISRE
-175 NLILRTMNHK
+175 SIYLSNLIHNNIIKIYGSFAYK
-185 NVIKLYDSFTYD
+185 NCLYNIMPYCE
-197 KKFFTVMDYARGG
+197 GG
-210 ELTLLLEGND
+210 ELTQLINSNNYLSEKRIKEIFIQIVEGVEFIH
-220 NNNNKLN
+220 NNN
-227 ENECKKIFKQIYD
+227 
-240 AVCYIHQRNIIHRD
+240 VIHRD

-440 KGERSD
+440 KGDRSD

>member
-1 MNLQNNDEQNNNY
+1 MENSKKEKIKILIWLNGKTEKNAYELKIP
-14 KEIILWQNG
+14 KEINTL
-23 KNKSYSFKYKIPYI
+23 KKLKD
-37 SSSLNI
+37 L
-43 SLSQFKREIII
+43 II
-54 YIKSNKNNDSALN
+54 YEKKYSKSSFNKMKLYNN
-67 EIVHYNRLK
+67 K
-76 EIETS
+76 EIEIDDTEVGNLQPND
-81 KIKIIHLYTIKES
+81 ILYL
-94 DLEESDIPYLN
+94 DLEGNKFTQLN
-105 TNDVLFFTFDNS
+105 FLN
-117 SFQDSNHYHQYEFI
+117 QYEIIKF
-131 NWIKSGGYGQVFLA
+131 IKSGGYGEVLLSKNKITKELVSI
-145 KKVYTDKEFAIK
+145 KK
-157 QIDTSNFSTE
+157 IDLKGFSPE
-167 EVYNISRE
+167 DLYSISRE
-175 NLILRTMNHK
+175 SIYLSNLIHNNIIKIYGSFAYK
-185 NVIKLYDSFTYD
+185 NYLYNIMPYCE
-197 KKFFTVMDYARGG
+197 GG
-210 ELTLLLEGND
+210 ELTQLINSNNYLSEKRIKEIFIQIVEGVKFIHE
-220 NNNNKLN
+220 NN
-227 ENECKKIFKQIYD
+227 
-240 AVCYIHQRNIIHRD
+240 VIHRD

-440 KGERSD
+440 KGDRSD

>member
-1 MNLQNNDEQNNNY
+1 MENSKKEKIKILIWLNGKTEKNAYELTIP
-14 KEIILWQNG
+14 KEINTL
-23 KNKSYSFKYKIPYI
+23 KKLKD
-37 SSSLNI
+37 L
-43 SLSQFKREIII
+43 II
-54 YIKSNKNNDSALN
+54 YEKKYSKSSFNKMKIYNN
-67 EIVHYNRLK
+67 K
-76 EIETS
+76 EIEIDDTEVGNLQS
-81 KIKIIHLYTIKES
+81 NDILYL
-94 DLEESDIPYLN
+94 DLEGNKFTQLN
-105 TNDVLFFTFDNS
+105 FLN
-117 SFQDSNHYHQYEFI
+117 QYEIIKF
-131 NWIKSGGYGQVFLA
+131 IKSGGYGEVLLSKNKITKELVSI
-145 KKVYTDKEFAIK
+145 KK
-157 QIDTSNFSTE
+157 IDLKGFSPE
-167 EVYNISRE
+167 DLYSISRE
-175 NLILRTMNHK
+175 SIYLSNLVHK
-185 NVIKLYDSFTYD
+185 NIIKIYGSFAYKNYLYNIMPYCE
-197 KKFFTVMDYARGG
+197 GG
-210 ELTLLLEGND
+210 ELTQLINSNNYLSEKRIKEIFIQIVEGVKFIHG
-220 NNNNKLN
+220 NN
-227 ENECKKIFKQIYD
+227 
-240 AVCYIHQRNIIHRD
+240 VIHRD

-405 KFRAIPDRN
+405 KFRVIPDRN

-440 KGERSD
+440 KGDRSD

>member
-1 MNLQNNDEQNNNY
+1 MANSKKEKIKILIWLNGKTEKNAYELKIP
-14 KEIILWQNG
+14 KEINTL
-23 KNKSYSFKYKIPYI
+23 KKLKD
-37 SSSLNI
+37 L
-43 SLSQFKREIII
+43 II
-54 YIKSNKNNDSALN
+54 YEKKYSKSSFNKMKLYNN
-67 EIVHYNRLK
+67 K
-76 EIETS
+76 EIEIDDTEVGNLQPND
-81 KIKIIHLYTIKES
+81 ILYL
-94 DLEESDIPYLN
+94 DLEGNKFTQLN
-105 TNDVLFFTFDNS
+105 FLN
-117 SFQDSNHYHQYEFI
+117 QYEIIKF
-131 NWIKSGGYGQVFLA
+131 IKSGGYGEVLLSKNKITKELVSI
-145 KKVYTDKEFAIK
+145 KK
-157 QIDTSNFSTE
+157 IDLKGFSPE
-167 EVYNISRE
+167 DLYSISRE
-175 NLILRTMNHK
+175 SIYLSNLIHNNIIKIYGSFAYK
-185 NVIKLYDSFTYD
+185 NYLYNIMPYCE
-197 KKFFTVMDYARGG
+197 GG
-210 ELTLLLEGND
+210 ELTQLINSNNYLSEKRIKEIFIQIVEGVKFIH
-220 NNNNKLN
+220 NNN
-227 ENECKKIFKQIYD
+227 
-240 AVCYIHQRNIIHRD
+240 VIHRD

-440 KGERSD
+440 KGDRSD

>member
-1 MNLQNNDEQNNNY
+1 MENSKKEKIKILIWLNGKTEKNAYELKIP
-14 KEIILWQNG
+14 KEINTL
-23 KNKSYSFKYKIPYI
+23 KKLKD
-37 SSSLNI
+37 L
-43 SLSQFKREIII
+43 II
-54 YIKSNKNNDSALN
+54 YEKKYSKSSFNKMKIYNN
-67 EIVHYNRLK
+67 K
-76 EIETS
+76 EIEIDDTEVGNLQPND
-81 KIKIIHLYTIKES
+81 ILYL
-94 DLEESDIPYLN
+94 DLEGNKFTQLN
-105 TNDVLFFTFDNS
+105 FLN
-117 SFQDSNHYHQYEFI
+117 QYEIIKF
-131 NWIKSGGYGQVFLA
+131 IKSGGYGEVLLSKNKITKELVSI
-145 KKVYTDKEFAIK
+145 KK
-157 QIDTSNFSTE
+157 IDLKGFSPE
-167 EVYNISRE
+167 DLYSISRE
-175 NLILRTMNHK
+175 SIYLSNLIHNNIIKIYGSFAYK
-185 NVIKLYDSFTYD
+185 NYLYNIMPYCE
-197 KKFFTVMDYARGG
+197 GG
-210 ELTLLLEGND
+210 ELTQLINSNNYLSEKRIKEIFIQIVEGVKFIHE
-220 NNNNKLN
+220 NN
-227 ENECKKIFKQIYD
+227 
-240 AVCYIHQRNIIHRD
+240 VIHRD

-440 KGERSD
+440 KRVRSD

>member
-1 MNLQNNDEQNNNY
+1 MENSKKEKIKILIWLNGKTEKNAYELKIP
-14 KEIILWQNG
+14 KEINTL
-23 KNKSYSFKYKIPYI
+23 KKLKD
-37 SSSLNI
+37 L
-43 SLSQFKREIII
+43 II
-54 YIKSNKNNDSALN
+54 YEKKYSKSSFNKMKLYNN
-67 EIVHYNRLK
+67 K
-76 EIETS
+76 EIEIDDTEVGNLQPND
-81 KIKIIHLYTIKES
+81 ILYL
-94 DLEESDIPYLN
+94 DLEGNKFTQLN
-105 TNDVLFFTFDNS
+105 FLN
-117 SFQDSNHYHQYEFI
+117 QYEIIKF
-131 NWIKSGGYGQVFLA
+131 IKSGGYGEVLLSKNKITKELVSI
-145 KKVYTDKEFAIK
+145 KK
-157 QIDTSNFSTE
+157 IDLKDFSPE
-167 EVYNISRE
+167 DLYSISRE
-175 NLILRTMNHK
+175 SIYLSNLIHNNIIKIYGSFAYK
-185 NVIKLYDSFTYD
+185 NYLYNIMPYCE
-197 KKFFTVMDYARGG
+197 GG
-210 ELTLLLEGND
+210 ELTQLINSNNYLSEKRIKEIFIQIVEGVKFIHE
-220 NNNNKLN
+220 NN
-227 ENECKKIFKQIYD
+227 
-240 AVCYIHQRNIIHRD
+240 VIHRD

-405 KFRAIPDRN
+405 KFRAIPARN

>member
-1 MNLQNNDEQNNNY
+1 MENLSTENSKQI
-14 KEIILWQNG
+14 KLSFWVNG
-23 KNKSYSFKYKIPYI
+23 KNEKHIFSINLKQRI
-37 SSSLNI
+37 
-43 SLSQFKREIII
+43 
-54 YIKSNKNNDSALN
+54 NNLKK
-67 EIVHYNRLK
+67 LK
-76 EIETS
+76 EYINLVKHFTKHFEKMKIFNEKGMEIDDTDIEHFTNNELLYLS
-81 KIKIIHLYTIKES
+81 IDGSNFNVINYVNQFQIIK
-94 DLEESDIPYLN
+94 P
-105 TNDVLFFTFDNS
+105 
-117 SFQDSNHYHQYEFI
+117 
-131 NWIKSGGYGQVFLA
+131 IKSGGYGEVLLA
-145 KKVYTDKEFAIK
+145 KNIITNNLVSIK
-157 QIDTSNFSTE
+157 KIDLQGFSTDDL
-167 EVYNISRE
+167 YNISRE
-175 NLILRTMNHK
+175 ALYLSSLIHK
-185 NVIKLYDSFTYD
+185 NIIKMYCSYTYNNCLYN
-197 KKFFTVMDYARGG
+197 VMDFAEGG
-210 ELTLLLEGND
+210 ELTQLINSS
-220 NNNNKLN
+220 
-227 ENECKKIFKQIYD
+227 ENISEKKIKDIFKQIQEG
-240 AVCYIHQRNIIHRD
+240 VKFIHGKNVIHRD

-265 EKTKVVII
+265 EKNHVVII
-273 DFGLSGFSNG
+273 DFGISGISNG
-283 LIKEVIKAGT
+283 LNREIIKAGT

-440 KGERSD
+440 KGDRSD

>member
-1 MNLQNNDEQNNNY
+1 MENSKKEKIKILIWLNGKTEKNAYELKIP
-14 KEIILWQNG
+14 KEINTL
-23 KNKSYSFKYKIPYI
+23 KKLKD
-37 SSSLNI
+37 L
-43 SLSQFKREIII
+43 II
-54 YIKSNKNNDSALN
+54 YEKKYSKSSFNKMKIYNN
-67 EIVHYNRLK
+67 K
-76 EIETS
+76 EIEIDDTEVGNLQPND
-81 KIKIIHLYTIKES
+81 ILYL
-94 DLEESDIPYLN
+94 DLEGNKFTQLN
-105 TNDVLFFTFDNS
+105 FLN
-117 SFQDSNHYHQYEFI
+117 QYEIIKF
-131 NWIKSGGYGQVFLA
+131 IKSGGYGEVLLSKNKITKELVSI
-145 KKVYTDKEFAIK
+145 KK
-157 QIDTSNFSTE
+157 IDLKGFSPE
-167 EVYNISRE
+167 DLYSISRE
-175 NLILRTMNHK
+175 SIYLSNLIHNNIIKIYGSFAYK
-185 NVIKLYDSFTYD
+185 NYLYNIMPYCE
-197 KKFFTVMDYARGG
+197 GG
-210 ELTLLLEGND
+210 ELTQLINSNNYLSEKRIKEIFIQIVEGVKFIHE
-220 NNNNKLN
+220 NN
-227 ENECKKIFKQIYD
+227 
-240 AVCYIHQRNIIHRD
+240 VIHRD

-440 KGERSD
+440 KGDRSD

>member
-1 MNLQNNDEQNNNY
+1 MENSKKEKIKILIWLNGKTEKNAYELKIP
-14 KEIILWQNG
+14 KEIN
-23 KNKSYSFKYKIPYI
+23 
-37 SSSLNI
+37 SLKK
-43 SLSQFKREIII
+43 LKDLII
-54 YIKSNKNNDSALN
+54 YEKKYSKSSFNKMKIYNN
-67 EIVHYNRLK
+67 K
-76 EIETS
+76 EIEIDDTEVGNLQPND
-81 KIKIIHLYTIKES
+81 ILYL
-94 DLEESDIPYLN
+94 DLEGNKFTQLN
-105 TNDVLFFTFDNS
+105 FLN
-117 SFQDSNHYHQYEFI
+117 QYEIIKF
-131 NWIKSGGYGQVFLA
+131 IKSGGYGEVLLS
-145 KKVYTDKEFAIK
+145 KNKITKELVSIK
-157 QIDTSNFSTE
+157 IIDLKGFSPE
-167 EVYNISRE
+167 DLYSISRE
-175 NLILRTMNHK
+175 SIYLSNLIHNNIIKIYGSFAYK
-185 NVIKLYDSFTYD
+185 NYLYNIMPYCE
-197 KKFFTVMDYARGG
+197 GG
-210 ELTLLLEGND
+210 ELTQLINSNNYLSEKRIKEIFIQIVEGVKFIHE
-220 NNNNKLN
+220 NN
-227 ENECKKIFKQIYD
+227 
-240 AVCYIHQRNIIHRD
+240 VIHRD

-375 RIDINDKLFD
+375 RIDVNDKLFD

-405 KFRAIPDRN
+405 KFRAIPARN

>member
-1 MNLQNNDEQNNNY
+1 MENSKKEKIKILIWLNGKTEKNAYELKIP
-14 KEIILWQNG
+14 KEINTL
-23 KNKSYSFKYKIPYI
+23 KKLKD
-37 SSSLNI
+37 L
-43 SLSQFKREIII
+43 II
-54 YIKSNKNNDSALN
+54 YEKKYSKSSFNKMKIYNN
-67 EIVHYNRLK
+67 K
-76 EIETS
+76 EIEIDDTEVGNLQPND
-81 KIKIIHLYTIKES
+81 ILYL
-94 DLEESDIPYLN
+94 DLEGNKFTQLN
-105 TNDVLFFTFDNS
+105 FLN
-117 SFQDSNHYHQYEFI
+117 QYEIIKF
-131 NWIKSGGYGQVFLA
+131 IKSGGYGEVLLSKNKITKELVSI
-145 KKVYTDKEFAIK
+145 KK
-157 QIDTSNFSTE
+157 IDLKGFSPE
-167 EVYNISRE
+167 DLYSISRE
-175 NLILRTMNHK
+175 SIYLSNLIHNNIIKIYGSFAYK
-185 NVIKLYDSFTYD
+185 NYLYNIMPYCE
-197 KKFFTVMDYARGG
+197 GG
-210 ELTLLLEGND
+210 ELTQLINSNNYLSEKRIKEIFIQIVEGVKFIHE
-220 NNNNKLN
+220 NN
-227 ENECKKIFKQIYD
+227 
-240 AVCYIHQRNIIHRD
+240 VIHRD

-405 KFRAIPDRN
+405 KFRVIPDRN

-440 KGERSD
+440 KGDRSD